1 MGMDRTDNLL
11 ACICHMA
18 HNMED
23 VLHLFH
29 IKAISRISPS
39 ALEAVVICAGIEYCR
54 LQNILF
60 YFGWIHLLNDKTN
73 MLCIHFVLEGR
84 LAQLVRASC

>member
-18 HNMED
+18 HNMEE

-60 YFGWIHLLNDKTN
+60 DFGWIHLLNDKN
-73 MLCIHFVLEGR
+73 KHALYSLC
-84 LAQLVRASC
+84 SCGPVSSVG